1 MIRAIL
7 SYPSDGRLSEGGV
20 ELIDEWERNPTTM
33 IWVVLEKESRESEKK
48 ILSQRFG
55 IHHLAIADA
64 FRDRHP
70 PKIEAFQNNTF
81 ILMKG
86 LDASSTSIDL
96 DTIQL
101 SMFVGERFLVTRS
114 TAHSVSTAKVSAE
127 LTSGALPPD
136 MSSSALA
143 LRLCRT
149 VADRFLPLLLAVE
162 KRLEEMETEMLEHP
176 SDELLGELV
185 QQKGDLK
192 RVLRILQYHAQIFT
206 SAISN
211 APQHLAGHRHE
222 LIDVQEQLDRLLSL
236 ARLYYE
242 LTDDLMNGYLS
253 LSAHRLNQIMQTLTI
268 VTVIFV
274 PITFMAG
281 VYGMNFEFMPEL
293 GFRGAYFL
301 LLGSMLTV
309 VAANPR
315 LLLPTR
321 LDWTPPPPL
330 SRQALWNLR

>member
-1 MIRAIL
+1 MIRATL
-7 SYPSDGRLSEGGV
+7 FDPTDGQLHDGGE
-20 ELIDEWERNPTTM
+20 ELIEAWERTPAAT
-33 IWVVLEKESRESEKK
+33 IWVVLEEEPRETEQEL
-48 ILSQRFG
+48 LSKRFG
-55 IHHLAIADA
+55 VHELAMTDA

-70 PKIEAFQNNTF
+70 PKIEEFRDNTF

-114 TAHSVSTAKVSAE
+114 SAHSVSTARVLDE

-136 MSSSALA
+136 ISRPALA

-149 VADRFLPLLLAVE
+149 VADRFVPLLLAVE
-162 KRLEEMETEMLEHP
+162 KRLEEMETEMLERP
-176 SDELLGELV
+176 SDDLLGELV

-192 RVLRILQYHAQIFT
+192 RILRILQYHAQIFT

-211 APQHLAGHRHE
+211 APQHLAGHHHE
-222 LIDVQEQLDRLLSL
+222 LVDVQEQLDRLLSL

-281 VYGMNFEFMPEL
+281 LYGMNFEFMPEL
-293 GFRGAYFL
+293 GFRGAYFI
-301 LLGSMLTV
+301 LLGSMLVV
-309 VAANPR
+309 VAATLVFFYR
-315 LLLPTR
+315 RGWLGGR
-321 LDWTPPPPL
+321 RR
-330 SRQALWNLR
+330 S